1 MMGWARLLNAALLL
15 ILALVSAV
23 WAAPLKSTEITEA
36 VKAIQTDTPSSSQKR
51 AVERVLA
58 AMLEEHAK
66 KLKLADR
73 PVKPPLAEQLNQV
86 SRLALMTV
94 AAMTADNPQALRQ
107 FTLEDLMSVAG
118 VVMGKIKELKV
129 TDSQLKDRN
138 YLVDSFIPKVIEA
151 LAR

>member
-1 MMGWARLLNAALLL
+1 
-15 ILALVSAV
+15 
-23 WAAPLKSTEITEA
+23 
-36 VKAIQTDTPSSSQKR
+36 
-51 AVERVLA
+51 
-58 AMLEEHAK
+58 
-66 KLKLADR
+66 
-73 PVKPPLAEQLNQV
+73 
-86 SRLALMTV
+86 
-94 AAMTADNPQALRQ
+94 MTADNPQALRQ